1 MFHPK
6 DLAEPIV
13 QAPLAGGP
21 STPELAIAVCKAG
34 GLGFVA
40 AGYKTA
46 DATAEQIDVVA
57 AATSRPFG
65 VNVFVPSREPADP
78 DAVSAYLEEL
88 EAEALLQGADVGEPR
103 FEDDDWERKLGVI
116 CERGVAVASFVFG
129 CPEPAVV
136 ARLQNAGVAVWVT
149 VTDPGEAEQAR
160 DAGADAL
167 VVQGSEAGGHRGGF
181 DDRDSAGGTGLL
193 ALLRIVGA
201 SVPLPLVAAGG
212 IPDGAAVAAVL
223 CAGASAAQVGTAL
236 MLAPEAGTH
245 DSQRALLADRA
256 PTQLT
261 RAFTGR
267 LGRGIVNRFLEQRD
281 DRPLPARTR
290 RSTTRPARSGPPPA
304 NAGTPGRSICGPARP
319 TSWRR
324 AAPRGRSS
332 ARWGRTV
339 GGCCANSTS
348 ASADAPFTGAAG
360 RVGRTRR
367 HARC

>member
-1 MFHPK
+1 MFHPA

-21 STPELAIAVCKAG
+21 STPELAVAVCEAG

-46 DATAEQIDVVA
+46 DATADQIDAVA

-65 VNVFVPSREPADP
+65 VNVFVPSPQPGDP

-88 EAEALLQGADVGEPR
+88 ETEALLQGADVGEPR
-103 FEDDDWERKLGVI
+103 FEDDDWHRKLDVI
-116 CERGVAVASFVFG
+116 CDRRVAVASFVFG
-129 CPEPAVV
+129 CPVAAVV
-136 ARLQNAGVAVWVT
+136 ARLQTAGVAVWVT
-149 VTDPGEAEQAR
+149 VTDPREAEQAR
-160 DAGADAL
+160 DVGADAL
-167 VVQGSEAGGHRGGF
+167 VVQGTEAGGHRGGF

-193 ALLRIVGA
+193 ALLRVVAA
-201 SVPLPLVAAGG
+201 SVPLPLIAAGG

-245 DSQRALLADRA
+245 DAQRELLANRA

-267 LGRGIVNRFLEQRD
+267 LGRGIVNRFLEQRGPTAPSAYPEIHHATSPI
-281 DRPLPARTR
+281 RAAARR
-290 RSTTRPARSGPPPA
+290 RGDAGSFNLWAGQAHELAENRPAGEIVREMGA
-304 NAGTPGRSICGPARP
+304 DC
-319 TSWRR
+319 RR
-324 AAPRGRSS
+324 VLRELDERLS
-332 ARWGRTV
+332 
-339 GGCCANSTS
+339 
-348 ASADAPFTGAAG
+348 
-360 RVGRTRR
+360 
-367 HARC
+367 